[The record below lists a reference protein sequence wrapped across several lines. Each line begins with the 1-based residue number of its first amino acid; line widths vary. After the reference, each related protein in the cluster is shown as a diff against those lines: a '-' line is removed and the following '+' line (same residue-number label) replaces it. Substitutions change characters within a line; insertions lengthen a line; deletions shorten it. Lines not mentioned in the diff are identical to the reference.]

1 MKQEKEV
8 NKDPQITR
16 HLTTDMIEYLEYGAS
31 IVGINSK
38 RQRVSLFFVSLV
50 GKNYDGICVNN

>member
-1 MKQEKEV
+1 MAEKAAI
-8 NKDPQITR
+8 KGQQITR
-16 HLTTDMIEYLEYGAS
+16 HLTTGMIEYLEYGVS

-50 GKNYDGICVNN
+50 GKNYD